1 MTTLLITLLIIIISY
16 SLSVVSEGGTSGFGA
31 LFLSGT
37 AKIVAFCGV
46 CYLLCIILFSG
57 GDVVRNAYYKS
68 KSNSRKEVQ
77 ELFLSITNP
86 SKEMKLDSERAVDKA
101 RRMEEKVTKTIF
113 ELTDSEMF
121 SLEELLEQE
130 KPFDVR

>member
-1 MTTLLITLLIIIISY
+1 MN
-16 SLSVVSEGGTSGFGA
+16 F
-31 LFLSGT
+31 
-37 AKIVAFCGV
+37 
-46 CYLLCIILFSG
+46 
-57 GDVVRNAYYKS
+57 
-68 KSNSRKEVQ
+68 
-77 ELFLSITNP
+77 
-86 SKEMKLDSERAVDKA
+86 DSERAVDKA